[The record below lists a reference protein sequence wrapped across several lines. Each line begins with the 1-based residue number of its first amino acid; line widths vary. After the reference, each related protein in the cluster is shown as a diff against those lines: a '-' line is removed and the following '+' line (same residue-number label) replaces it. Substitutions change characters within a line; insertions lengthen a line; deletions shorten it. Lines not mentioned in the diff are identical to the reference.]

1 MVAILDSFRDVTHI
15 TSAELGK
22 NPIPQKRQ
30 YALFAHQSTIEH
42 VVLVVEKTCNKR
54 LKHVHRRVTRHIG
67 PAFHIGPRANME
79 LPARYAWYLGP
90 RANVEC
96 RADMPGN
103 ARDGGHVITS
113 NFQLV
118 E

>member
-1 MVAILDSFRDVTHI
+1 MSFRDVTHI

-22 NPIPQKRQ
+22 TPVLQKRQ

-42 VVLVVEKTCNKR
+42 VVLVVEKHIIKR

-67 PAFHIGPRANME
+67 PALHIGPRA
-79 LPARYAWYLGP
+79 LGP
-90 RANVEC
+90 VWSY

-103 ARDGGHVITS
+103 ATV
-113 NFQLV
+113 V
-118 E
+118 